1 MRKLRLLWKA
11 LWHPREAVR
20 LAFHHLL
27 ISNQVRRL
35 ERLGGITLLAWLACR
50 ALEVSVKRR
59 DQARVL
65 VLNRLYFSKDVDQL
79 RARCRQ
85 LGFVSLD
92 THILSMAQM
101 LWLPETLCEQI
112 AYADRSTEEHDDAW
126 AMCERYAEAILKR
139 VMRRWNVRAVLV
151 SNVDYW
157 QHEAFRRRCNAL
169 RIPFLVL
176 CQEEQTVPS
185 VYDLSIDMY
194 RGYGLFFLA

>member
-85 LGFVSLD
+85 
-92 THILSMAQM
+92 
-101 LWLPETLCEQI
+101 
-112 AYADRSTEEHDDAW
+112 RSQRPHRA
-126 AMCERYAEAILKR
+126 KR
-139 VMRRWNVRAVLV
+139 
-151 SNVDYW
+151 
-157 QHEAFRRRCNAL
+157 
-169 RIPFLVL
+169 
-176 CQEEQTVPS
+176 
-185 VYDLSIDMY
+185 
-194 RGYGLFFLA
+194 